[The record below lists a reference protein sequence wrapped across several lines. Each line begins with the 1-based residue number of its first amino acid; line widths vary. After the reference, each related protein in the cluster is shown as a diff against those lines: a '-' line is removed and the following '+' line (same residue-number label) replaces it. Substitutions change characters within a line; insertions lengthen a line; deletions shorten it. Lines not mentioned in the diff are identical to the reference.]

1 MIRVFEF
8 LNMRIYLLGF
18 MGSGKSTFG
27 KKLSEKLDYTLMD
40 IDQMME
46 VLEKK
51 SVSEIFKEKGEEYF
65 RRLEADIL
73 HSSVLHKNAV
83 ISCGG
88 GTPCYFDNMDWMN
101 ERGLTIYLNMP
112 PEILYGRL
120 KERKAK
126 RPLIANLTDPELKDY
141 IFQKLSEREI
151 YYLRSKLIMDV
162 SVMEVKDRIE
172 LVKMR
177 MLTEL

>member
-1 MIRVFEF
+1 
-8 LNMRIYLLGF
+8 

-27 KKLSEKLDYTLMD
+27 KKLSDKLGYTLMD
-40 IDQMME
+40 IDVVME

-51 SVSEIFKEKGEEYF
+51 TVTEIFKEKGEEYF

-101 ERGLTIYLNMP
+101 DRGLTVYLNMP

-126 RPLIANLTDPELKDY
+126 RPLIANMTDLELKDY
-141 IFQKLSEREI
+141 IFQKLSERESF
-151 YYLRSKLIMDV
+151 YLKSKMILDV
-162 SVMEVKDRIE
+162 SIIEVKDRID
-172 LVKMR
+172 LIKLR
-177 MLTEL
+177 LQTEG

>member
-1 MIRVFEF
+1 
-8 LNMRIYLLGF
+8 MRIYLLGF

-27 KKLSEKLDYTLMD
+27 KKLSGKLGYTLMD
-40 IDQMME
+40 IDQVME
-46 VLEKK
+46 VIEKK
-51 SVSEIFKEKGEEYF
+51 TVAEIFSEKGEEYF

-101 ERGLTIYLNMP
+101 DRGLTVYLKMQ

-120 KERKAK
+120 KERKTK
-126 RPLIANLTDPELKDY
+126 RPLIANLSDPELKDY

-151 YYLRSKLIMDV
+151 YYLKAKMILDV
-162 SVMEVKDRIE
+162 SAMEIKDRIE
-172 LVKMR
+172 LVQLR
-177 MLTEL
+177 MMAEDQHK

>member
-1 MIRVFEF
+1 
-8 LNMRIYLLGF
+8 

-27 KKLSEKLDYTLMD
+27 RKLSEKLDYTLMD
-40 IDQMME
+40 IDQVME
-46 VLEKK
+46 VVEKK
-51 SVSEIFKEKGEEYF
+51 TVNAIFQEKGEEYF

-120 KERKAK
+120 KERRAK
-126 RPLIANLTDPELKDY
+126 RPLIANLTDPQLKDY

-151 YYLRSKLIMDV
+151 FYLQSKMIIDV
-162 SVMEVKDRIE
+162 SAMETKDRIE

-177 MLTEL
+177 MLAEY